1 MLSCTGEKHEEEK
14 YLEDKGRKLEVLKK
28 IEHPDGDEPFEL
40 AAVGIG
46 EIDIY
51 WYLQIEIGCFSR

>member
-1 MLSCTGEKHEEEK
+1 MLSCIGEKHEEEK

-40 AAVGIG
+40 ATVGIG

-51 WYLQIEIGCFSR
+51 

>member
-1 MLSCTGEKHEEEK
+1 MLSCIGEKHEEEK
-14 YLEDKGRKLEVLKK
+14 YLEDKGRLQVLKK

-40 AAVGIG
+40 TTVGIG

-51 WYLQIEIGCFSR
+51 